1 MSSRE
6 PRKLGTYA
14 VPYVH
19 SMIGLYFGHRQIDLV
34 LSEYTLS
41 LSKEEEMLFFS
52 VTSLSSRA
60 ERVLDEHLML
70 DSGISEK
77 EAFEGKKND
86 DDRKSRCSSASP
98 PLHSDLSQRKK
109 SVFFPALHFRD
120 GRE

>member
-1 MSSRE
+1 
-6 PRKLGTYA
+6 
-14 VPYVH
+14 
-19 SMIGLYFGHRQIDLV
+19 MIGLYFGHRQIDLV

-41 LSKEEEMLFFS
+41 LSKEEEVLFFS

-60 ERVLDEHLML
+60 ERVLDEHLIL

-86 DDRKSRCSSASP
+86 DDRKSWCSSASP
-98 PLHSDLSQRKK
+98 PLHSDLSQGKK
-109 SVFFPALHFRD
+109 SVFFSALLFRD